1 MSAWFEIEGID
12 RLLFLTDVAFNT
24 YPNLEEKAQIIENA
38 VEVAQACGIECPEGG
53 SHLRRGSGESQ
64 DAAYGGRGLN

>member
-1 MSAWFEIEGID
+1 MSHVCVFEIEGID

-38 VEVAQACGIECPEGG
+38 VEVAQACGIECPKVLP
-53 SHLRRGSGESQ
+53 S
-64 DAAYGGRGLN
+64 APWKW